1 MTQPDDRE
9 LEQYLAGGSKL
20 SRRYRDAS
28 GEGAPADLD
37 EVILAQARAEMRRKP
52 NLNRLLTPVAI
63 AASLLLGVNLAYN
76 VYQSAPMPA
85 QEVAGKRAR
94 DVFAP
99 NPPPPASEAPVAQAP
114 PASSDAEPQPLAKA
128 RAAPAELPIEEAL
141 RERGAAPAAREE
153 DKREDLAQAEQ
164 RTAMAREQV
173 ADSQSSKMAA
183 SRNAAGA
190 SAYAAPAPAP
200 APAAAPMAALAD
212 TAPLSESARI
222 DHLIEHV
229 RTLEGAVFVRN
240 GKEYGPAEAAK
251 HMQLKREKAGD
262 RCDTADEFIRT
273 CASFSS
279 MSGEAYLIRFKDGRT
294 RTAEDVLREELA
306 RLGS

>member
-28 GEGAPADLD
+28 GEGAPPDLD
-37 EVILAQARAEMRRKP
+37 EAILARARAELRRKP
-52 NLNRLLTPVAI
+52 SLNRLLTPVAI
-63 AASLLLGVNLAYN
+63 AASVLLGVNLAYN

-99 NPPPPASEAPVAQAP
+99 NPPPPASQAPVSEAP
-114 PASSDAEPQPLAKA
+114 PAGPEAAPQRQNKA
-128 RAAPAELPIEEAL
+128 RAAPAELATPEVP
-141 RERGAAPAAREE
+141 RERDAAPAAREE
-153 DKREDLAQAEQ
+153 GKHEDLAQDEQ
-164 RTAMAREQV
+164 RAALAREQ
-173 ADSQSSKMAA
+173 AAESQRSKLA

-190 SAYAAPAPAP
+190 PE
-200 APAAAPMAALAD
+200 AAPMAALAD
-212 TAPLSESARI
+212 AAPLSESARI
-222 DHLIEHV
+222 DHLINHV

-240 GKEYGPAEAAK
+240 GKEYGPAEAAQ
-251 HMQLKREKAGD
+251 HLQYKREKAGD
-262 RCDTADEFIRT
+262 RVRTADDFIRL
-273 CASFSS
+273 CASHSVL
-279 MSGEAYLIRFKDGRT
+279 SGEAYLIRFKDGRT

-306 RLGS
+306 RIGN